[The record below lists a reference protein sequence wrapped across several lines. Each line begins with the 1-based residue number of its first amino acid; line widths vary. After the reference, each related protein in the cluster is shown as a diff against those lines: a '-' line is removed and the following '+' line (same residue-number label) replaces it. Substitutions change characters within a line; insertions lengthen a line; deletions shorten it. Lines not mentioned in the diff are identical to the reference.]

1 MHDNENS
8 LVLALD
14 CDGVIINRKVMSDLS
29 QFMQTIEFPWK
40 SVDTDSESGDQFE
53 LVEKQFQ
60 QIVWEHAEPL
70 VSQVQAYITKYPSI
84 DKIVI
89 TSFSA
94 RQTVSIDTG
103 NASRR
108 SRKLLLPKLGM
119 QNLVSRRATGLFS
132 ITRLLPMIQELLKER
147 LGYDVVLNT
156 QLVPDSITFSISS
169 QSMLSSVFSKV
180 FSASKQSLLYLALR
194 LGSKFMMVFEDI
206 DELIAEV
213 SDQAL
218 INSMPGRAGCVI
230 SLCKVCEDAIVASEC
245 IKEQSGEETLEA
257 IVATHTPHKV
267 VCREERQDTWASIC
281 EAYRL

>member
-53 LVEKQFQ
+53 LVEQQFQ
-60 QIVWEHAEPL
+60 QIVWGHAEPL
-70 VSQVQAYITKYPSI
+70 VSQVQAYITRHPSI
-84 DKIVI
+84 NKIVI

-94 RQTVSIDTG
+94 RQTVSIDTS
-103 NASRR
+103 NASRYC
-108 SRKLLLPKLGM
+108 RKLLLPKLGM
-119 QNLVSRRATGLFS
+119 QNIGSPRANGLFS
-132 ITRLLPMIQELLKER
+132 ITTLLPMMQALLEEK
-147 LGYDVVLNT
+147 LGFDVVLNT
-156 QLVPDSITFSISS
+156 QLVPDSITFGVSS
-169 QSMLSSVFSKV
+169 KSMLSSVFSKV

-194 LGSKFMMVFEDI
+194 LGSKFMMVFEDM

-230 SLCKVCEDAIVASEC
+230 SLCKVCEGAIEASEC
-245 IKEQSGEETLEA
+245 IKEQSGEETLGA
-257 IVATHTPHKV
+257 IVATHTPHAV
-267 VCREERQDTWASIC
+267 VWREDRQDTWASIC
-281 EAYRL
+281 EAYCL